1 MFTNLPRSFL
11 SMGHVGPETVSTFL
25 SILSMYIY
33 NLRVVIRISVAQV
46 SVRGSSWLWGVI
58 IGCFPWTK
66 VKCQILKLQIKW
78 SCHQSADVSICLSV
92 FRKLGE
98 PNKAENFLLDAMT
111 SYHQEGW
118 KKLRD
123 MARLEL
129 AQCQYQVAD
138 QNKYSYLFLHNF

>member
-1 MFTNLPRSFL
+1 
-11 SMGHVGPETVSTFL
+11 MGHVGPETVSTFL
-25 SILSMYIY
+25 SILSVYIY

-92 FRKLGE
+92 CLQETWRAKQSRKL
-98 PNKAENFLLDAMT
+98 PFRCYDQLP
-111 SYHQEGW
+111 S
-118 KKLRD
+118 R
-123 MARLEL
+123 RLEEVKGHGT
-129 AQCQYQVAD
+129 AWVGTVPVSSSRSKQVFLPFPS
-138 QNKYSYLFLHNF
+138 QFLNSSYSLLKC